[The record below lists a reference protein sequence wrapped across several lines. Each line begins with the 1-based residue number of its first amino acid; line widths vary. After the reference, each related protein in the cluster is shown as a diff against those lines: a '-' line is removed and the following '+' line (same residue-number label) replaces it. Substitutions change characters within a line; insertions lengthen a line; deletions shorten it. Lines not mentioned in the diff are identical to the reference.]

1 MDDDASVVQVSAVVQ
16 GAAEPLHTGAVVTCV
31 AVENR
36 TRVPTASVPTA
47 AETLFAVALIDHTA
61 VAPLIALT
69 AAPKHVDGPDT
80 IKVRPGVPTVFAVNA
95 QKVEHDGDEL
105 IRNWVAETGRTP
117 DGPHMYTGKA

>member
-47 AETLFAVALIDHTA
+47 AETLFAVALIDQ
-61 VAPLIALT
+61 T
-69 AAPKHVDGPDT
+69 AAVVVVVLASMDIDSGT
-80 IKVRPGVPTVFAVNA
+80 
-95 QKVEHDGDEL
+95 
-105 IRNWVAETGRTP
+105 
-117 DGPHMYTGKA
+117 